1 MPAFGNST
9 FARVEFK
16 ISRTPCPPLSTWHG
30 SKGDTVA
37 FSRWPT
43 TKSDSPEVTLV
54 ALWDSLQA
62 IRASENNLFLTQAIS
77 RFLACCEGLP
87 HITEQEVL
95 ASDFVATTARART
108 LLCRNGEKIPYLRRL
123 APAPMFI
130 SASRI
135 QASQRLEWEC
145 SGRRLSRA

>member
-16 ISRTPCPPLSTWHG
+16 ISRTPCPPLSNSPRQQG
-30 SKGDTVA
+30 GYRGVFALASA
-37 FSRWPT
+37 
-43 TKSDSPEVTLV
+43 KSDSPEVTLV

-77 RFLACCEGLP
+77 RFLTCCEGLP

-95 ASDFVATTARART
+95 ASDFVATTARAR
-108 LLCRNGEKIPYLRRL
+108 
-123 APAPMFI
+123 A
-130 SASRI
+130 
-135 QASQRLEWEC
+135 
-145 SGRRLSRA
+145 